1 MKKIDYTLYLV
12 TDRRMPQGDTLEGV
26 VEKAIRGGVTLVQ
39 LREKSGDT
47 GVLYERAVALKKI
60 TDQYHV
66 PLIIDDRID
75 VMLASGA
82 DGVHVGQS
90 DMPAAI
96 ARKLIGPDKILG
108 VSAANLKEALQAEAD
123 GADYLGVGA
132 MYPTATKTD
141 ADFTTMGM
149 LEEIKKK
156 VHIPVVAIG
165 GINQKTIPDF
175 KGSTIDGFAIVS
187 AIMTSKEPDK
197 AARELKMLIEKT
209 LKSSEKLEVR
219 S

>member
-12 TDRRMPQGDTLEGV
+12 TDRRMPQGDTLENV
-26 VEKAIRGGVTLVQ
+26 VEKAIQGGVTLVQ

-60 TDQYHV
+60 TDQYHI

-90 DMPAAI
+90 DMPAHI
-96 ARKLIGPDKILG
+96 ARAMIGPDKILG
-108 VSAANLKEALQAEAD
+108 VSAANLEEALQAEVD

-141 ADFTTMGM
+141 ADFTTMET
-149 LEEIKKK
+149 LKEIKRK

-165 GINQKTIPDF
+165 GINQHTIPDF
-175 KGSTIDGFAIVS
+175 RNSGIDGFAIVS
-187 AIMTSKEPDK
+187 AIMASQTPET
-197 AARELKMLIEKT
+197 AARELKELIERT
-209 LKSSEKLEVR
+209 I
-219 S
+219 